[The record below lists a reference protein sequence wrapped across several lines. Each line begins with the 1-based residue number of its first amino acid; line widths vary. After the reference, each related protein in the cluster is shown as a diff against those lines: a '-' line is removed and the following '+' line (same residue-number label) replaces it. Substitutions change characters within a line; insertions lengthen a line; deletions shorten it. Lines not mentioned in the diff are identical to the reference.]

1 MESPCR
7 MRFKEPKHK
16 TGHFNFNRPELIK
29 ANIDLRPPPLALGY
43 GPPPSIIPGNVFA
56 NRAQGQ
62 QDKGNHLSC
71 QNFPYTVTDPAP
83 QPPQQQSTPSS
94 SRQGEVPELFAR
106 KENQPPLQDKNIK
119 PFGSGFPPAKGTYFG
134 GPIFD
139 KSILR
144 WRETLYTRSN
154 GEVVGAVEQN
164 VPLPANMG
172 HIIRS
177 VCAFG
182 SRTKHQTAIW
192 VGPRLLLTTLHFHD
206 WFGDIP
212 TDAELN
218 TLLKSGTR
226 FAVES
231 EICSRLISA
240 ASPMVQMIDHDASND
255 LGLFRLADESPDRT
269 EWVDPAWLADRDEIY
284 EAEPTP
290 GRIVACV
297 GFSGSIHGDDANAVR
312 KNADDQVNWLLT
324 PHQRVIHTNFFD
336 LHKVT
341 KPEMM
346 SFCPGHLDSGDTNE
360 ARMILGVSCTLWKGS
375 SGGPCVLLD
384 GLGAG
389 RIIGLGMRA
398 ARLFSLPAVLRSP
411 SPRTCTP
418 LRRNTSH
425 ATAHLHSSSPFLRL
439 LARNINRR
447 PVRHVLSKRFNSNKP
462 PYNPTEHLGSPEP
475 SLSLSQRLRKL
486 SREYGW
492 SALGV
497 YLLLSAL
504 DFPFCF
510 LAVRWVGT
518 ERIGHWES
526 VIVEGFWKIFRYIYP
541 FDSGQDGSQS
551 VGIESAGVKVEAF
564 GNVNSKNDEVGVP
577 GYDHGVNE
585 AEERNKSEDASL
597 WTQLALAYAIHKSF
611 IFIRVPLTAAVTPKV
626 VKVLR
631 GWGWDIG
638 KRRPKG
644 TKSGPKN

>member
-1 MESPCR
+1 MEDPYR

-16 TGHFNFNRPELIK
+16 TGHFQVARPELIK
-29 ANIDLRPPPLALGY
+29 VNIDLRPPPLALGY
-43 GPPPSIIPGNVFA
+43 GPPPSIIPGNVFL
-56 NRAQGQ
+56 NRAQAQ
-62 QDKGNHLSC
+62 QDK
-71 QNFPYTVTDPAP
+71 
-83 QPPQQQSTPSS
+83 
-94 SRQGEVPELFAR
+94 RR
-106 KENQPPLQDKNIK
+106 KNQPPLQDKNIK

-139 KSILR
+139 KSILQ

-182 SRTKHQTAIW
+182 SRTKQQTAIW
-192 VGPRLLLTTLHFHD
+192 VGPRLLLTALHFHV
-206 WFGDIP
+206 WFGDVP
-212 TDAELN
+212 TDDELN
-218 TLLKSGTR
+218 LLLKSRSR

-255 LGLFRLADESPDRT
+255 LGLFRLADEYPDRT
-269 EWVDPAWLADRDEIY
+269 EWIDPTWLADRDEIY

-297 GFSGSIHGDDANAVR
+297 GFSGSIHKDDADAVR
-312 KNADDQVNWLLT
+312 KSADDQVNWLLT
-324 PHQRVIHTNFFD
+324 PHQRVIHTNSFD
-336 LHKVT
+336 LHKVM

-384 GLGAG
+384 GAGAG
-389 RIIGLGMRA
+389 RIIGLASENQFILKYFTPPLIYKGMRA
-398 ARLFSLPAVLRSP
+398 ARLFSLPAFLRSP
-411 SPRTCTP
+411 PPRTYTP
-418 LRRNTSH
+418 LRKSISH
-425 ATAHLHSSSPFLRL
+425 ATPHLHSSSPFLRL

-447 PVRHVLSKRFNSNKP
+447 PVRHILSKRLNSTKP
-462 PYNPTEHLGSPEP
+462 PYNPTQHLGSPEP

-526 VIVEGFWKIFRYIYP
+526 IIVEGFWKIFRYIYP
-541 FDSGQDGSQS
+541 FDSGQDESPS
-551 VGIESAGVKVEAF
+551 VDIQSAGVKVEAF
-564 GNVNSKNDEVGVP
+564 GNVNPKNDEVGVP